1 MVGGGDASTHGQGS
15 PAGAE
20 ERGRVGVPS
29 VFAGGEWPVSA
40 MLWPCEPPRMSEM
53 GSHVRFLTRVR
64 VVQHLD
70 FGECR
75 DLDETH
81 RVSYLVPVLSADGS
95 SSEAYE
101 RCVLVA
107 VPKDAT
113 PGSGGVVASTYLH
126 FPSTLQ
132 AGDIDVGDGPRKRL
146 VESAGD
152 SNCIKFHF
160 KIAAV
165 GGLPAINT
173 RGRGV
178 DGGKARWWTDLQ
190 GLQRLLENNKF
201 TGPMGP
207 GESGAQ

>member
-1 MVGGGDASTHGQGS
+1 MAFDSPEASAGKDILSPQRGGGAD
-15 PAGAE
+15 
-20 ERGRVGVPS
+20 GVPFS
-29 VFAGGEWPVSA
+29 VLDDA
-40 MLWPCEPPRMSEM
+40 MEDLM
-53 GSHVRFLTRVR
+53 GQVEQR
-64 VVQHLD
+64 LD

-75 DLDETH
+75 DLNETH
-81 RVSYLVPVLSADGS
+81 RVSYLVPVLSEDGS

-165 GGLPAINT
+165 GGLPAIDT
-173 RGRGV
+173 RDRSRE
-178 DGGKARWWTDLQ
+178 GGHKARWWTDLQ